1 MMTDRSILR
10 FLKFKIPALWFF
22 GPRIVR
28 IDDDVSE
35 IRIPLTWRT
44 QNHLRV
50 MYLGALCAGADLA
63 AGMGAA
69 RHIFGGEER
78 IDLLFKDLHA
88 DFLKRADGDVLFRS
102 ADGRAVAEAVARTR
116 QTGERVNLP
125 MAVTATVPS
134 KYGDDPVARFTMG
147 LTMKRR

>member
-1 MMTDRSILR
+1 MTDGNILR
-10 FLKFKIPALWFF
+10 LLKLKIPVLWFL

-28 IDDDVSE
+28 VDQEVAE

-44 QNHLRV
+44 RNHLRV
-50 MYLGALCAGADLA
+50 MYVGALCAGADLA

-69 RHIFGGEER
+69 RHIFGVGER

-88 DFLKRADGDVLFRS
+88 EFLKRADGDVHFRS
-102 ADGRAVAEAVARTR
+102 SQGARVAEAVALTR
-116 QTGERVNLP
+116 RTGERVTIP
-125 MAVTATVPS
+125 VEVVATVPAR
-134 KYGDDPVARFTMG
+134 YGEEPVARFTMG